1 MKTPKKGLILNKNIL
16 QFIYIIN
23 IKISYLFDNT
33 IYYLLIKIYVYDSIY
48 YIIIKY
54 NIYI

>member
-23 IKISYLFDNT
+23 IKISYLFDNS
-33 IYYLLIKIYVYDSIY
+33 IYYLLIKIYVYY
-48 YIIIKY
+48 NVHYININY